1 MGRRGPAREPTK
13 LKVLKGNPGKR
24 PLNDSEPT
32 PAPGAPCVPAGLELD
47 EVAQQQWDS
56 LSRVLSDMRV
66 LTEADGL
73 ILAALC
79 QTYSRWVE
87 ASTQLAQSGLIYR
100 TSKSRYV
107 QQNPLLGIVN
117 TCLSQITQFCRELGL
132 TPSARSSIQTTEPKS
147 KTENKF
153 KKLG

>member
-1 MGRRGPAREPTK
+1 MGRRGPVSEPTK
-13 LKVLKGNPGKR
+13 LKLLKGNPGRR

-32 PAPGAPCVPAGLELD
+32 PTPGAPCVPAGLELD
-47 EVAQQQWDS
+47 EVAQQQWDN
-56 LSRVLSDMRV
+56 LSRVLADMRV
-66 LTEADGL
+66 LTKADGL

-107 QQNPLLGIVN
+107 QQNPLLGIDY

-132 TPSARSSIQTTEPKS
+132 TPSARTSIHAAPPA

-153 KKLG
+153 KKLR